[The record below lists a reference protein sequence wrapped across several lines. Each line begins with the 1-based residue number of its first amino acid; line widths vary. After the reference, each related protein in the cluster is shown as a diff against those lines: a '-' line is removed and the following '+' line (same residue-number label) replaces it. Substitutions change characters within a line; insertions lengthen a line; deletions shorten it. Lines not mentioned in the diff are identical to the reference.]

1 MKKKYC
7 NIRFSCLSIIVTVS
21 TRDNDFIYG
30 DLIYWKVFFHCL
42 IWYNFIIFYLRVITY
57 TYSGVNIF
65 TNISVVPITPVR
77 KIPIRHILSNIL
89 ATYFHSSSWFG
100 TKTSRSV
107 EFSDSVSPGRVP
119 LVWVST
125 SLVPFSFSC
134 ESLTP
139 YFWAPLFPFSIS
151 DGEKFIY
158 IRPKQN
164 ICLFKLPDLP

>member
-1 MKKKYC
+1 MHVAH
-7 NIRFSCLSIIVTVS
+7 FPV
-21 TRDNDFIYG
+21 
-30 DLIYWKVFFHCL
+30 
-42 IWYNFIIFYLRVITY
+42 YNFIICYLRVITY

-77 KIPIRHILSNIL
+77 KIPIRHILSSIL

-107 EFSDSVSPGRVP
+107 EFSLSVSPGRVP

-134 ESLTP
+134 EFLTS

-151 DGEKFIY
+151 DWENFSY

-164 ICLFKLPDLP
+164 ICLFKLPPTYPNFYLPHPKSFYGIWETQEGKLCPGI